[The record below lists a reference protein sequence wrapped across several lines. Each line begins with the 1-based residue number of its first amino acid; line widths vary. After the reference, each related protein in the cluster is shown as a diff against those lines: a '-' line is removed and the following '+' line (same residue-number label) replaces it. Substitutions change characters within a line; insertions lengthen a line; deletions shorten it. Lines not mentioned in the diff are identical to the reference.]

1 MVDEIAIPDTQN
13 QELIKLVTDG
23 LESRHSKRA
32 YERALTD
39 FFAWW
44 EEQKRPG
51 LNKATVQ
58 SYKTY
63 LSGQGLAPSSIN
75 QRLSA
80 VKKLAAEAAD
90 NGFLAG
96 ETANG
101 IARVKGAKMSG
112 VRSGNWLT
120 QDKAQALLDAPDLTT
135 LKGLRD
141 RALLAVLLGAG
152 LRRSESAALEFSHI
166 QQREGRWVIV
176 DLVGKGGRVR
186 TVALPSF
193 AKSAIDNY
201 AQTAGIESGF
211 VFRPINKGD
220 NLAGDG
226 MSPQAIYNTVLTYAG
241 QVEVDIAAHDLRRTF
256 AKLAHRGGAD
266 LAQISLTLGHASLN
280 TTQRYLGLDLDL
292 VDAPCD
298 KIGLK

>member
-1 MVDEIAIPDTQN
+1 MVGEIVITDNQTQA
-13 QELIKLVTDG
+13 LVKLVTDG
-23 LESRHSKRA
+23 LESQHSKRA
-32 YERALTD
+32 YERALIE
-39 FFAWW
+39 FLAWW
-44 EEQKRPG
+44 ESQGRPA
-51 LNKATVQ
+51 LNKALVQ
-58 SYKTY
+58 SYKAH
-63 LSGQGLAPSSIN
+63 LDGLGLAPSSIN

-90 NGFLAG
+90 NGLLAG

-101 IARVKGAKMSG
+101 IARVKGAKMRG

-166 QQREGRWVIV
+166 QQREGRWVII

-193 AKSAIDNY
+193 AKSALDDY
-201 AQTAGIESGF
+201 AQAAGISAGR

-220 NLAGDG
+220 NLVGEK
-226 MSPQAIYNTVLTYAG
+226 MTPQAVYDAVSLYADQIG
-241 QVEVDIAAHDLRRTF
+241 VDIAAHDLRRTF
-256 AKLAHRGGAD
+256 AKLAHKGGAD
-266 LAQISLTLGHASLN
+266 LAQISLTLGHASLT
-280 TTQRYLGLDLDL
+280 TTQKYLGLDLDL

>member
-1 MVDEIAIPDTQN
+1 MVDEIAISDNQN
-13 QELIKLVTDG
+13 QALIKLVTDG
-23 LESRHSKRA
+23 LESQHSKRA

-39 FFAWW
+39 FFVWW
-44 EEQKRPG
+44 EGQKRPG
-51 LNKATVQ
+51 LNKAIVQ
-58 SYKTY
+58 SYKAH
-63 LSGQGLAPSSIN
+63 LGGQGLSPSSIN

-96 ETANG
+96 DTANG

-120 QDKAQALLDAPDLTT
+120 QEKAQALLDAPDVTT

-152 LRRSESAALEFSHI
+152 LRRSESATLEFSHI

-193 AKSAIDNY
+193 AKSAIDDY
-201 AQTAGIESGF
+201 AQAAGIESGF
-211 VFRPINKGD
+211 VLRPINKGD
-220 NLAGDG
+220 NLAGDS

-241 QVEVDIAAHDLRRTF
+241 QAGINIAAHDLRRTF
-256 AKLAHRGGAD
+256 AKLAHKGGAD